1 MQNRAKRLLLNA
13 MWPAVFAAVTSTAY
27 AATEELKD
35 NRSPLVVD
43 FIAATYL
50 PSQKGVVV
58 AGLHGL
64 LGALRVDNE
73 GVAELSRFEADE
85 NIDFTAVE
93 KLTDS
98 EVLLGT
104 STGRIYSFDG
114 KTLTDLGKIT
124 EFDEPVLDI
133 AIAGGKGWAVG
144 SRGMLAKSA
153 DGKKWDVVTIDEIT
167 QPEVILPVNT
177 TGSEAYFGVANIIL
191 DSVKITATKG
201 GAPLVAD
208 TDYTFYPD
216 EGFVQINANLDAQP
230 APAIA
235 FQFHPGPAFK
245 LGDVSWNVVMFEGDN
260 VTIAGEFG
268 MIVQS
273 ADGGATWTRRDSV
286 FTPKEP
292 EQPYWITG
300 TQEGKTM
307 VLVGAA
313 GAVHR
318 SVDAGLTWTR
328 LPPPTAEGLF
338 GVALIKDGSGS
349 TVPVI
354 AGAVGMVGTFV
365 DDKWLLADRSQL
377 KLLSWL
383 KNPVKMPDGT
393 TLLLGGRQTALLLK
407 CPLSASCEWQR
418 VTVKS
423 GAEVAIAE
431 KLDKTSGDWKE
442 GAAKAK

>member
-1 MQNRAKRLLLNA
+1 MQNRAKRSLLNA
-13 MWPAVFAAVTSTAY
+13 MWPAVFAAATSTAY

-43 FIAATYL
+43 FTTATYL
-50 PSQKGVVV
+50 PSQKGVLV

-64 LGALRVDNE
+64 LGALRINAE

-104 STGRIYSFDG
+104 STGRLYNFDG

-133 AIAGGKGWAVG
+133 AISGGKGWAVG

-153 DGKKWDVVTIDEIT
+153 DGKKWDVVTIDEIR
-167 QPEVILPVNT
+167 QPEVKLPVIT
-177 TGSEAYFGVANIIL
+177 AASEAYFGVANIIL

-273 ADGGATWTRRDSV
+273 ADGGTTWTRRDSV

-300 TQEGKTM
+300 TQSGNTM

-313 GAVHR
+313 GAVHK
-318 SVDAGLTWTR
+318 STDAGLTWTR
-328 LPPPTAEGLF
+328 LPPPSAEGLF
-338 GVALIKDGSGS
+338 GVALLPDG
-349 TVPVI
+349 TPII
-354 AGAVGMVGTFV
+354 AGAVGMVGTFAN
-365 DDKWLLADRSQL
+365 DKWELADRSKL

-383 KNPVKMPDGT
+383 KNTVAMPDGS
-393 TLLLGGRQTALLLK
+393 TLLLGGRQTALSLK
-407 CPLSASCEWQR
+407 CAGSTACQWQR
-418 VTVKS
+418 VTVKT
-423 GAEVAIAE
+423 GEEVAIAE
-431 KLDKTSGDWKE
+431 KLDATSGDWKE

>member
-1 MQNRAKRLLLNA
+1 MQNRTKRPFLHA
-13 MWPAVFAAVTSTAY
+13 MWPAVFAAATSTAY

-43 FIAATYL
+43 FTTATYL
-50 PSQKGVVV
+50 PGQKGVLV

-64 LGALRVDNE
+64 LGALRVDDE
-73 GVAELSRFEADE
+73 GVAELSRFEANE

-93 KLTDS
+93 KLTNS

-104 STGRIYSFDG
+104 STGRLYSFDG

-133 AIAGGKGWAVG
+133 AISGGKGWAVG

-153 DGKKWDVVTIDEIT
+153 DGRKWDPVTITEIQ
-167 QPEVILPVNT
+167 QPEVKLPANT
-177 TGSEAYFGVANIIL
+177 ASEWYFGVANIIPET
-191 DSVKITATKG
+191 VKITATKG

-216 EGFVQINANLDAQP
+216 EGFIQINADLDAEP
-230 APAIA
+230 APSIS

-245 LGDVSWNVVMFEGDN
+245 HDDVSWNVVMFEGDN

-318 SVDAGLTWTR
+318 STDAGLTWTR
-328 LPPPTAEGLF
+328 LPPPSAEGLF

-365 DDKWLLADRSQL
+365 DDQWLLADRSQL

-383 KNPVKMPDGT
+383 KNPVKMPNGT
-393 TLLLGGRQTALLLK
+393 TLLLGGRQTVLVLK
-407 CPLSASCEWQR
+407 CGLSAACEWHR
-418 VTVKS
+418 VPVKTA
-423 GAEVAIAE
+423 GDVAIAE
-431 KLDKTSGDWKE
+431 TLDRTPGD
-442 GAAKAK
+442 